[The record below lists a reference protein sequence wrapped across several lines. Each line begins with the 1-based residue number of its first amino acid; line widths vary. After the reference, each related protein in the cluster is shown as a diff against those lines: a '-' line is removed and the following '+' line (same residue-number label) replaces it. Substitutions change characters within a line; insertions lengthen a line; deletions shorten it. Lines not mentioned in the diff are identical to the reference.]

1 MNITVKAHQVE
12 VTDALK
18 GYAKKKVEKLEKFFD
33 HIQSI
38 SVSLDVLHV
47 SNDNETQVAAAT
59 ILASGTII
67 RGKESSNDMYA
78 SIDLLYDKLE
88 AQLVKYKEKLRDHKK
103 QSTKTQ
109 LPEKKS
115 TKVSKDYSESV
126 ERHYV
131 PKPIDPEDAVALLE
145 DRKLDFIVFRNIK
158 HEQVCVVYPLGSGE
172 YGLIEA

>member
-18 GYAKKKVEKLEKFFD
+18 AYARKKIEKLEKFFD

-38 SVSLDVLHV
+38 SVSLDILHV

-67 RGKESSNDMYA
+67 RGKESAKDMYA

-103 QSTKTQ
+103 KSAKV
-109 LPEKKS
+109 PVSEKKS
-115 TKVSKDYSESV
+115 SKVSKDYSDSV

-145 DRKLDFIVFRNIK
+145 DRKLDFIVFRNIQ
-158 HEQVCVVYPLGSGE
+158 HEQVCVVYPLSSGE